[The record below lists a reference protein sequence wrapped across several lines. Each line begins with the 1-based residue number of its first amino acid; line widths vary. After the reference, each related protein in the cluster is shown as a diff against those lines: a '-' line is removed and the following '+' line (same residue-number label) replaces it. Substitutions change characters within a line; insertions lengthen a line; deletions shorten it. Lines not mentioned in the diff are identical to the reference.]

1 MAYLNPHRHWVNSV
15 LRVVFL
21 GMSVGL
27 HGLALA
33 ALLPRPVDENAPI
46 EGLELSLAPPEG
58 EALVEER
65 DLVDSSAQNESVAAT
80 PKVEPLPPPE
90 TPVILEA
97 AKVEVEEA
105 PVMEAAVK
113 EPPPEFKPIPETPPE
128 TPPEL
133 PKEETQVQ
141 ANTQQTA
148 AAEETFAH
156 RAVGVENGVRSGG
169 GVTQAAYAAAV
180 KKEIAKNKRR
190 PNGEQRGSVS
200 LSFIIGPNGRAE
212 RIDIVKSVDP
222 TLDEA
227 ARKIV
232 AAVQLP
238 PPPGGMF
245 PATIS
250 IKFE

>member
-1 MAYLNPHRHWVNSV
+1 MPLHLTGRMWMNSA
-15 LRVVFL
+15 LRVAFL
-21 GMSVGL
+21 LLSIGL
-27 HGLALA
+27 HGLAFA
-33 ALLPRPVDENAPI
+33 ALLPRSTEQEAPVD
-46 EGLELSLAPPEG
+46 GLELSLAPPEG
-58 EALVEER
+58 ETLAEEK
-65 DLVDSSAQNESVAAT
+65 DVVDSAAQTESVASV
-80 PKVEPLPPPE
+80 PKVEPPPPE
-90 TPVILEA
+90 TQEIVEA

-105 PVMEAAVK
+105 PLMEAALK
-113 EPPPEFKPIPETPPE
+113 EPPPELKPSAEPPPQTPPE
-128 TPPEL
+128 T

-141 ANTQQTA
+141 ASTQQTA
-148 AAEETFAH
+148 AAEETFAQ
-156 RAVGVENGVRSGG
+156 RTVGVENGLHSGG
-169 GVTQAAYAAAV
+169 GVTRAAYAAAV

-190 PNGEQRGSVS
+190 PDGERRGSVS
-200 LSFIIGPNGRAE
+200 LSFVIGPSGRAE

-222 TLDEA
+222 MLDEA